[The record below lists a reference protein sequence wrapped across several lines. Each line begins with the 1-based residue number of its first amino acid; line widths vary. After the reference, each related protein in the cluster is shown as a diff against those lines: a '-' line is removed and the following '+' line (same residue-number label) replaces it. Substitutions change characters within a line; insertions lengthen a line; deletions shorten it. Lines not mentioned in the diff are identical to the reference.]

1 MHPNNDIET
10 TRYFSLM
17 KKIIIAIDGLSG
29 CGKSTTAKSVATA
42 LKYAYIDSGAM
53 YRAVTLHFLRAG
65 VDLTNAKEICQSLK
79 SLQLDFRILEDG
91 GMQRVFL
98 NGLDV
103 EDEIRDM
110 QVSELVSEVSK
121 IKSVREKLVAIQRN
135 LGEQCGVVMDGRD
148 IGTVVFPSAE
158 LKVFM
163 YADLDVRAERRQRE
177 LLDKGKPT
185 TFEQIARN
193 LKERDYIDSNR
204 KESPLIK
211 AADAVEMDT
220 SHLTVDDQV
229 KKILDLARERMNE
242 KQKDG
247 SYDR

>member
-1 MHPNNDIET
+1 MHPNIHLET

-29 CGKSTTAKSVATA
+29 CGKSTTAKSVAKA

-53 YRAVTLHFLRAG
+53 YRAVTLHFLKSG
-65 VDLTNAKEICQSLK
+65 VDLTNAEEIRQSLK
-79 SLQLDFRILEDG
+79 NLELDFRTLEDG
-91 GMQRVFL
+91 GMQRIFL
-98 NGLDV
+98 NGRDV

-158 LKVFM
+158 LKVYM
-163 YADLDVRAERRQRE
+163 YADLDVRAQRRRKE
-177 LLDKGKPT
+177 LLDKGSST

-193 LKERDYIDSNR
+193 LEERDYTDSTR
-204 KESPLIK
+204 EESPLIK
-211 AADAVEMDT
+211 ASDAVEMDT
-220 SHLTVDDQV
+220 SNLTFDDQV
-229 KKILDLARERMNE
+229 QRILDLARDRMN
-242 KQKDG
+242 
-247 SYDR
+247 

>member
-1 MHPNNDIET
+1 
-10 TRYFSLM
+10 M

-29 CGKSTTAKSVATA
+29 CGKSTTAKSVAEA

-53 YRAVTLHFLRAG
+53 YRAVTLHFLRSG
-65 VDLTNAKEICQSLK
+65 IDLTNAGEICESLK
-79 SLQLDFRILEDG
+79 SLYLDFRMLEDG
-91 GMQRVFL
+91 GMQRIFL
-98 NGLDV
+98 NGRDV
-103 EDEIRDM
+103 DDEIRDM

-135 LGEQCGVVMDGRD
+135 LGEQRGVVMDGRD

-163 YADLDVRAERRQRE
+163 YADLDVRAERRRRE
-177 LLDKGKPT
+177 LLDKGKST
-185 TFEQIARN
+185 TFEQIAQN
-193 LKERDYIDSNR
+193 LSERDYIDSNR

-220 SHLTVDDQV
+220 SNLTFNDQV
-229 KKILDLARERMNE
+229 QKILGLARDRMN
-242 KQKDG
+242 
-247 SYDR
+247 